1 MNCNWIIKRATVS
14 KVIKMN
20 NILFTVI
27 YSNNLLWYNEK
38 FIYYVLLIYML
49 APIYFWNYDILII
62 KLIVYIINKIN
73 KINLLKK
80 FAVNK
85 VLSKNDQEQK
95 SCQ

>member
-1 MNCNWIIKRATVS
+1 
-14 KVIKMN
+14 MN

-38 FIYYVLLIYML
+38 FIYYVLLIYIL
-49 APIYFWNYDILII
+49 ALIYFWNYDIKLII

-80 FAVNK
+80 FVVNK

-95 SCQ
+95 SYQ